1 MHEHALITGGCGFV
15 GSFLAMAL
23 REAGLCRNVTA
34 LDNLHR
40 RGSELNL
47 ARLKRAGVGFV
58 HGDIRCAED
67 LAPFAGATD
76 LVVECSAE
84 PSAQAGYGSSPE
96 YLIQSNLTGC
106 FHCLEI
112 ARRSK
117 ADFLFLSTSRVYPYR
132 LLNSLSFEETDT
144 RFRLTARQELPGA
157 SEHGVSE
164 RFPLDGARSLYGMT
178 KLAAE
183 LMIQEYADAYG
194 LRAVINRC
202 GLLTGPWQMGKT
214 DQGVIVLWMAAHY
227 FRRGLRYIGFE
238 GTGKQ
243 VRDFLHIADLADLVL
258 AQVREMESY
267 RGRVFNVG
275 GGVPGSLSLR
285 ECTELCRE
293 ITGNAISIA
302 PVAENRPADVRIY
315 VTDHRA
321 VSAAAGWAPRR
332 DARRTLA
339 DIYQWIQSEESAVER
354 VLLGSLC

>member
-15 GSFLAMAL
+15 GSFLAIAL

-67 LAPFAGATD
+67 LAPFAGAAD

-183 LMIQEYADAYG
+183 LMGAKKAIDLSRVRQ
-194 LRAVINRC
+194 L
-202 GLLTGPWQMGKT
+202 K
-214 DQGVIVLWMAAHY
+214 
-227 FRRGLRYIGFE
+227 
-238 GTGKQ
+238 GKQ
-243 VRDFLHIADLADLVL
+243 QQLKQSERK
-258 AQVREMESY
+258 SC
-267 RGRVFNVG
+267 RGRKKPPSRNGPCIAVCLRETRRFGDIIWLCNACFHRSQAFVRYAISA
-275 GGVPGSLSLR
+275 PSLR
-285 ECTELCRE
+285 
-293 ITGNAISIA
+293 
-302 PVAENRPADVRIY
+302 
-315 VTDHRA
+315 
-321 VSAAAGWAPRR
+321 
-332 DARRTLA
+332 
-339 DIYQWIQSEESAVER
+339 SE
-354 VLLGSLC
+354 